1 MKFTISA
8 KMWYSGMAVTMTSAP
23 GAQASGMKALNCSTL
38 ATRLRCD
45 NAAPFDRPVVPPV
58 YCRNSRSSPFSST
71 GVKGS
76 LAPSSSACAS
86 DVLPASRA
94 STGGLGISRRC
105 HRPRRW

>member
-1 MKFTISA
+1 
-8 KMWYSGMAVTMTSAP
+8 
-23 GAQASGMKALNCSTL
+23 MKALNCSTL

-45 NAAPFDRPVVPPV
+45 NAAPLDRPVVPPV
-58 YCRNSRSSPFSST
+58 YCRNSRSSPLSST

-94 STGGLGISRRC
+94 STGGLGITTPLPSPTPVVRIVFSWVLAMTSATVADT
-105 HRPRRW
+105 PL